1 MKASIKY
8 NYIGAWVYFLVT
20 LGIELLYKSELP
32 FPIIASA
39 VPWLA
44 MASYQYGI
52 EKGKLLKE
60 TSI

>member
-1 MKASIKY
+1 MKLSIKL

-20 LGIELLYKSELP
+20 LVMELLYKSDFS
-32 FPIIASA
+32 FPIIATA

-52 EKGKLLKE
+52 ENGKLLKD